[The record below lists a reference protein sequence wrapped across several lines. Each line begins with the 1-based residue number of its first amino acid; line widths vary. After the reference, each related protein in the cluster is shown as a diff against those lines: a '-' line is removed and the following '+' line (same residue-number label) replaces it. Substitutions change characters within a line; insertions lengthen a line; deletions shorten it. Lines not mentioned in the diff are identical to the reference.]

1 MNVKKLATRVIE
13 GIGEGVTFPAA
24 TSFWGKWAH
33 PNERASLAAFSFSG
47 AQFGTIISMPI
58 SGIICKASFQLQEQ
72 ILKFPENHFK
82 RLYLVFKNCLRHSGG
97 QVCFI
102 FLEV

>member
-1 MNVKKLATRVIE
+1 MKVKKLATRVIE

-24 TSFWGKWAH
+24 TSFWGKWAP

-72 ILKFPENHFK
+72 ILKFPENHYK
-82 RLYLVFKNCLRHSGG
+82 RLHLVFKNCLRHSGG